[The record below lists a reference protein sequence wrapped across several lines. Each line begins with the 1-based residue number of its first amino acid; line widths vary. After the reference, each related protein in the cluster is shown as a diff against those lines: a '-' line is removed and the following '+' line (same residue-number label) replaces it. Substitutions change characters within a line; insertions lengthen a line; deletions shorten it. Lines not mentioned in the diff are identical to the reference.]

1 MSTTTHGETNV
12 EIFDGTAYEL
22 PIPKKDGHRADVIRL
37 SLGGSI
43 ELDMYDETAL
53 AYIQGLRLGQE
64 ITVTVT
70 ARVGSSGWTHSLK
83 GEEQEDHAVFAVGL
97 KATSIDIP
105 DGGTA
110 AI

>member
-1 MSTTTHGETNV
+1 MSTTEQTAE
-12 EIFDGTAYEL
+12 EIFDGSAYEL

-43 ELDMYDETAL
+43 ELDLYDENAL

-70 ARVGSSGWTHSLK
+70 ARVGSSGWTHALK
-83 GEEQEDHAVFAVGL
+83 GEDENDHAVFAVGL
-97 KATSIDIP
+97 KAHSIDIP
-105 DGGTA
+105 EKD
-110 AI
+110 